1 MWVAPGARW
10 EHDAEAMHEKARA
23 ALLVGLG
30 AFACGPSLN
39 TVHEGAVRFE
49 HCYGVDLNEQASR
62 AQRRACWN
70 LWVSSYTVGQPRD
83 RIEYAQRR
91 LQALEGDDPTCPK
104 LALGEDRPGAARQFY
119 LVVPAPTSVYAPPPP
134 VATVVQAGD
143 AGVAPDAGTQADAGG
158 KSDATTSD
166 DGRDPPA
173 ASCAS
178 HCRESWETC
187 DGQCSKASAK
197 ATCTDC
203 KLTYSKC
210 MRQCFP

>member
-1 MWVAPGARW
+1 
-10 EHDAEAMHEKARA
+10 MHEKALS

-49 HCYGVDLNEQASR
+49 HCYGVDLNEQASH

-91 LQALEGDDPTCPK
+91 LQALDGDDHACPK
-104 LALGEDRPGAARQFY
+104 LAVDDGSQAPARQFY

-143 AGVAPDAGTQADAGG
+143 AGVAPEAGTKAADGGKNDGAKTSDAG
-158 KSDATTSD
+158 K
-166 DGRDPPA
+166 DPPA
-173 ASCAS
+173 ASCANL
-178 HCRESWETC
+178 CRESWETC

-197 ATCTDC
+197 STCTDC